1 MAQQDNAARIAE
13 AKKQAKDQ
21 PQKAEQTFKSVLEQG
36 PGKSDAAARDYENAL
51 MGLGELYRDQRRT
64 NDLAELVQQIK
75 GVLSSLAKAKTAKLG
90 VYPPTVHLF
99 SFHNSNSLVFQCA
112 NCSTSSFP
120 SPIRSKHRSPSQS
133 HVSTGPSKNVVV
145 SSARTS
151 RHGWC
156 RCTCKSRAIT
166 SPRLTLRL
174 SSYPHQP
181 SAQGVEAS

>member
-90 VYPPTVHLF
+90 VYPPIVHLF
-99 SFHNSNSLVFQCA
+99 SYHILTHLCQCA

-133 HVSTGPSKNVVV
+133 HVSTGLFKNVVV
-145 SSARTS
+145 SFARTS

-166 SPRLTLRL
+166 SPLP
-174 SSYPHQP
+174 SSTVC
-181 SAQGVEAS
+181 SRS

>member
-90 VYPPTVHLF
+90 VYLPIVRLF
-99 SFHNSNSLVFQCA
+99 SSHNLTHSCFSAPTARPLHSHPRFARNTDHRHKVMYRLG
-112 NCSTSSFP
+112 CSRTSWFP
-120 SPIRSKHRSPSQS
+120 SPEPRD
-133 HVSTGPSKNVVV
+133 TAGVVV
-145 SSARTS
+145 HA
-151 RHGWC
+151 
-156 RCTCKSRAIT
+156 KAE
-166 SPRLTLRL
+166 LLRVH
-174 SSYPHQP
+174 YPHQP